1 MEKELR
7 LSEQLASELTIKNI
21 HTLIKLTGSHNL
33 NEQQAYS
40 IGYID
45 RDITEL
51 MKEDGKIQELI
62 NKLTKHTQTDEEQ
75 DEALASV
82 YELFNIAYK
91 AGFKCG
97 CELG

>member
-21 HTLIKLTGSHNL
+21 HTLIKRTGSHNL

-75 DEALASV
+75 DEALDSV
-82 YELFNIAYK
+82 YELVNIAYK

>member
-1 MEKELR
+1 MK
-7 LSEQLASELTIKNI
+7 LSMQLANESTTKNI
-21 HTLIKLTGSHNL
+21 HTLKELSGSYNL
-33 NEQQAYS
+33 NEQKAYL
-40 IGYID
+40 IGFID
-45 RDITEL
+45 RDIQEL

-62 NKLTKHTQTDEEQ
+62 NKLTKDTQTDEEQ

-82 YELFNIAYK
+82 YELVNIAYK